1 MSTKK
6 SPLDNLKLPKF
17 SDASVLTKAL
27 THRSALNELRRKG
40 EKAELESNERLEFL
54 GDAILQ
60 KIATEFLYS
69 HSLEQEGVLT
79 RYRSGL
85 VNTITLAGVAKKL
98 ALGEKLRLSKGEEGS
113 GGRNNPNLLADA
125 LEAVIGALYLDQ
137 GEKSAQKFILSW
149 LEPLFEQML
158 AEDAFGDPKSELQE
172 LVQASHMPTPSYK
185 ILTESGPDHDK
196 RFVVAVFVSDK
207 EIGQGEGTS
216 KQRAE
221 QAAARDALSR
231 RGAFTPES

>member
-6 SPLDNLKLPKF
+6 SLLDNLTLPAFKK
-17 SDASVLTKAL
+17 AGLLETAL

-40 EKAELESNERLEFL
+40 QKSQRESNERLEFL

-69 HSLEQEGVLT
+69 HSTEQEGVLT

-98 ALGEKLRLSKGEEGS
+98 NLGEKLQLSKGEEGS
-113 GGRNNPNLLADA
+113 GGRKNPNLLADA
-125 LEAVIGALYLDQ
+125 LEAVIGALHLDQ
-137 GEKSAQKFILSW
+137 GEKTAQKFILAW

-172 LVQASHMPTPSYK
+172 LVQASHLPTPSYK
-185 ILTESGPDHDK
+185 ILSESGPDHDK
-196 RFVVAVFVSDK
+196 TFVVAVFVNDK

-231 RGAFTPES
+231 RDAFTP